1 MTREE
6 IKRAET
12 LLLEAMEDLK
22 KDGTISAYET
32 MTIVA
37 SALTEVA
44 KIKPERVPCV
54 TDIFGEE
61 YVATAKRMAEC
72 VKEDMDRREEE
83 RTNGRTGEKET
94 LDA

>member
-44 KIKPERVPCV
+44 KIKPERVPSV

-61 YVATAKRMAEC
+61 YVATAKRMAKI
-72 VKEDMDRREEE
+72 VKKDMDRREEE